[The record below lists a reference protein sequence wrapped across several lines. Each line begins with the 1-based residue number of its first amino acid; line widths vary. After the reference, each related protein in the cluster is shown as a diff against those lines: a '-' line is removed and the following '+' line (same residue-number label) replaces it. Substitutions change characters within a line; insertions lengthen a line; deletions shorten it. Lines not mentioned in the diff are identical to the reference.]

1 MTIAPPLSG
10 GSGLTGKRGRT
21 TANVCETNAR
31 ETNVNTAAHFMFAAL
46 IRINP
51 DDKQNSCAISVIRG
65 GKRFFIEQRSLIHRG
80 LHRFFR
86 RLFAVREMSAFVCV
100 FGGQFFGCGGGALR
114 NPRAE
119 KGRSFI
125 LRFRISDFGLLSRPM
140 PQFAYRARNAQGG
153 LVEGVLDCSDRAV
166 AIHQIESQQCV
177 PIRIELVGAEP
188 KVVGR
193 NGAAQATPTQSL
205 KIPHGQ
211 LLIFTEQLAHLLQ
224 AGMTLDEGLS
234 ILQKRLKQPRVQQM
248 TRALHQA
255 LVDGRSFSR
264 ALGEFPRIF
273 PPLYVNLVAAGE
285 ASGALPQI
293 LLRVVKHLM
302 QAKDLRDRVQ
312 QALIYPAFLA
322 LAGAILI
329 TIFITFMVPQLTGFM
344 SETGGALPLPTRILL
359 QIHHL
364 ITGYW
369 WVGVLLV
376 IGAIIGFRAFVRTNE
391 GRIAWDRFR
400 LIIPGYGRVIRHRYY
415 AQFSRTLGTLM
426 ENGIPLLR
434 ALDLVTEIAA
444 NRFLEEK
451 LKEVRRA
458 VIDGATLSAALQEQK
473 LFPDLL
479 TDMMAVGEQTG
490 HFAETMQSI
499 ADVYERELDRTVA
512 VISQL
517 IPPVII
523 VVIAV
528 LVGFVVFSILSAVF
542 EMTHSLQFRP
552 H

>member
-1 MTIAPPLSG
+1 
-10 GSGLTGKRGRT
+10 
-21 TANVCETNAR
+21 
-31 ETNVNTAAHFMFAAL
+31 
-46 IRINP
+46 
-51 DDKQNSCAISVIRG
+51 
-65 GKRFFIEQRSLIHRG
+65 
-80 LHRFFR
+80 
-86 RLFAVREMSAFVCV
+86 
-100 FGGQFFGCGGGALR
+100 
-114 NPRAE
+114 
-119 KGRSFI
+119 
-125 LRFRISDFGLLSRPM
+125 M

-153 LVEGVLDCSDRAV
+153 LVEGVLDCPDRAV
-166 AIHQIESQQCV
+166 AIRQIELQRCI

-188 KVVGR
+188 RVAQR
-193 NGAAQATPTQSL
+193 DGAALAAPTQNL

-211 LLIFTEQLAHLLQ
+211 LLVFTEQLGHLLQ

-234 ILQKRLKQPRVQQM
+234 ILKTRLKQPRVQQM

-255 LVDGRSFSR
+255 LIDGRSFSR
-264 ALGEFPRIF
+264 ALSEFPRIF
-273 PPLYVNLVAAGE
+273 PPLYVNMVAAGE

-293 LLRVVKHLM
+293 LLRLVKHLM

-359 QIHHL
+359 HIHHA
-364 ITGYW
+364 ITRYW
-369 WVGVLLV
+369 WVGALL
-376 IGAIIGFRAFVRTNE
+376 AIAAVIGFRAFVRTDE
-391 GRIAWDRFR
+391 GRITWDRFR
-400 LIIPGYGRVIRHRYY
+400 LLIPGYGRVIRHRYY

-434 ALDLVTEIAA
+434 SLDLVTEIAG
-444 NRFLEEK
+444 NRFLELK
-451 LKEVRRA
+451 LGEVRRA

-479 TDMMAVGEQTG
+479 TDMMTVGEQTG
-490 HFAETMQSI
+490 HFAEAMQSI
-499 ADVYERELDRTVA
+499 ADVYERELDRNVA

>member
-1 MTIAPPLSG
+1 
-10 GSGLTGKRGRT
+10 
-21 TANVCETNAR
+21 
-31 ETNVNTAAHFMFAAL
+31 
-46 IRINP
+46 
-51 DDKQNSCAISVIRG
+51 
-65 GKRFFIEQRSLIHRG
+65 
-80 LHRFFR
+80 
-86 RLFAVREMSAFVCV
+86 
-100 FGGQFFGCGGGALR
+100 
-114 NPRAE
+114 
-119 KGRSFI
+119 
-125 LRFRISDFGLLSRPM
+125 M

-166 AIHQIESQQCV
+166 AIHQIESQQCI

-193 NGAAQATPTQSL
+193 NGATQATPTLTL

-234 ILQKRLKQPRVQQM
+234 ILEKRLKQPRVQQM
-248 TRALHQA
+248 THALHQA

-264 ALGEFPRIF
+264 ALSEFPRIF

-359 QIHHL
+359 QVHHL